1 MKKELQM
8 KSLTIAALV
17 VVALIAVLAAVKAD
31 EDTISDGHAGH
42 DHGVEVGE
50 PAGSTHGHD
59 DSDEENAGDCSDH
72 DHASEVGDAHGQDR
86 PEHDT
91 EDEHAGHDHGEEA
104 QVGLSERDMTGAG
117 IAVGVAGPGAV
128 ELTTRLLGEVRVNE
142 ERLAHVVPTVS
153 GVVRE
158 VHVRIGEE
166 VSAGD
171 LLAVMASRELAE
183 ARADY
188 MSAHGRRELAIVEY
202 ERQKELREGDM
213 VAEQDYLDSRQ
224 ALSEADIEL
233 RAAEQTLHALGVGE
247 RELENLTVTHEAGAL
262 TGLELRAP
270 LSGTV
275 IEMHIVTGEVVSE
288 DSDLLVIADLNTVW
302 VDLHV
307 PQSTLSS
314 IQEEQEVTIS
324 ARGLGISEVS
334 GVVSFVS
341 PIIDPETRTAL
352 ARVVISN
359 ESGEWRPGLF
369 VTADVS
375 FERAH
380 APVLVPSDAVQTLD
394 GEAVV
399 FVPEGAGFR
408 SVPIVLGRSTST
420 HAEILS
426 GLGQGERYVE
436 KGAYA
441 LKAEIVTSGLDSH
454 AGHGH

>member
-1 MKKELQM
+1 M

-17 VVALIAVLAAVKAD
+17 VVALIAVLAVVKAD

-42 DHGVEVGE
+42 DHSEHVEDPVEGE
-50 PAGSTHGHD
+50 QAHD
-59 DSDEENAGDCSDH
+59 DSDEENAEGCSGH
-72 DHASEVGDAHGQDR
+72 DHA
-86 PEHDT
+86 PEAGHEYDENGPDHEAT
-91 EDEHAGHDHGEEA
+91 DEHAGHDHGEEA
-104 QVGLSERDMTGAG
+104 QVALSERDMAGAG

-183 ARADY
+183 ARASY
-188 MSAHGRRELAIVEY
+188 MSALGRRELALVEY

-369 VTADVS
+369 VAADVS
-375 FERAH
+375 FERTH

-408 SVPIVLGRSTST
+408 SVPVMIGRSTGT